1 LSRPFAHQEPEPDV
15 TRTLLALCAL
25 TLATVALAAKTP
37 EKIDFETRGGVVS
50 FPHKLHAARGCKPCH
65 EAAPAK
71 FPGFNKDK
79 AHALCKGCHETLA
92 KGPMKCEGCH
102 RR

>member
-1 LSRPFAHQEPEPDV
+1 M
-15 TRTLLALCAL
+15 TRILLALLAVAC
-25 TLATVALAAKTP
+25 LATAARAAKTP
-37 EKIDFETRGGVVS
+37 ETIDFETRGGVVS

-71 FPGFNKDK
+71 FPGFDKEK
-79 AHALCKGCHETLA
+79 AHAFCKGCHESGG
-92 KGPMKCEGCH
+92 KGPVKCDGCH